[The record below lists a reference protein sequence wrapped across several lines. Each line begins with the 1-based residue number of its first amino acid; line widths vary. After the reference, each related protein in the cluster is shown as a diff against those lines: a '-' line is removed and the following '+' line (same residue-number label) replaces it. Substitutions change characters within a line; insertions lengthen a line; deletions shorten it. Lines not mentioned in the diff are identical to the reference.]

1 MIQVRNVEND
11 MSEVNNLLQK
21 NWSIVVW
28 LVAAVFAAGSIYAEF
43 TAIKS
48 QLSSIEDRLDKK
60 IKVINSLE
68 QRIINLEKEVEYEK
82 GYLQGKKEGN

>member
-1 MIQVRNVEND
+1 
-11 MSEVNNLLQK
+11 MSEVNNFLAK

-48 QLSSIEDRLDKK
+48 ELVSVGDRLDKK
-60 IKVINSLE
+60 ITVIDGLE
-68 QRIINLEKEVEYEK
+68 KRIINLEKEVEYEK

>member
-1 MIQVRNVEND
+1 
-11 MSEVNNLLQK
+11 MSEVNNFLAK
-21 NWSIVVW
+21 NWSIVIW

-48 QLSSIEDRLDKK
+48 ELISIGSRLDKK
-60 IKVINSLE
+60 IIVIDALE
-68 QRIINLEKEVEYEK
+68 KRIINLEKEVEYEK

>member
-1 MIQVRNVEND
+1 MIQVKNVGSN
-11 MSEVNNLLQK
+11 MSEMNNFLAK

-48 QLSSIEDRLDKK
+48 ELVSVGSRLDKK
-60 IKVINSLE
+60 ITVIDGLE
-68 QRIINLEKEVEYEK
+68 KRIINLEKEVEYEK

>member
-1 MIQVRNVEND
+1 
-11 MSEVNNLLQK
+11 MSDLNSFVQK

-48 QLSSIEDRLDKK
+48 QLSSIEDRLDQK
-60 IKVINSLE
+60 IIVIDGLE
-68 QRIINLEKEVEYEK
+68 KRIINLEKEVEYEK

>member
-1 MIQVRNVEND
+1 
-11 MSEVNNLLQK
+11 MSDLNSFVQK

-48 QLSSIEDRLDKK
+48 QLSSIEDRLDQK
-60 IKVINSLE
+60 IIVIDGLE
-68 QRIINLEKEVEYEK
+68 KRIINLEKEVEYEK
-82 GYLQGKKEGN
+82 GYLQGRKEGN

>member
-48 QLSSIEDRLDKK
+48 QLSSIEDRLDQK
-60 IKVINSLE
+60 IIVIDGLE
-68 QRIINLEKEVEYEK
+68 KRIINLEKEVEYEK

>member
-11 MSEVNNLLQK
+11 MSEVNNFLQK
-21 NWSIVVW
+21 NWSIVIW

-60 IKVINSLE
+60 IIVIDGLE
-68 QRIINLEKEVEYEK
+68 KRIINLEKEVEYEK

>member
-1 MIQVRNVEND
+1 MIQARSAESS
-11 MSEVNNLLQK
+11 MSEMNNFLQK

-48 QLSSIEDRLDKK
+48 ELISVISRLDKK
-60 IKVINSLE
+60 ITVIDGLE
-68 QRIINLEKEVEYEK
+68 KRIINLEKEVEYEK
-82 GYLQGKKEGN
+82 GYLQGKKEKK